1 MTRREALDEVPERV
15 SFPEEERKILRLWEE
30 KNAFYTSLELSKG
43 RQTFSFYDGPP
54 FATGLPHYG
63 NILAGTIKDVV
74 TRYAYQTGHDVPRR
88 FGWDCHG
95 LPVEHEIDQKLG
107 VKCREDVLRLG
118 IDKYNAECRSIVFR
132 YASEWETIVK
142 RLGRWIDF
150 ENDYKTLDM
159 SYMESVW
166 WVFKQLYLKGLVY
179 RGFRVMPYSTALNTP
194 MSNFEANLNYKETSD
209 PSIIVSFPLMND
221 SNTYLLA
228 WTTTPWTLPSNLSLC
243 VHPDLDYITVE
254 DTVHRKKYIF
264 AEARKEECFKALTRD
279 HKKAASEV
287 LRVISRCK
295 GADLKGLRYQPLFP
309 YFYDRFKDRAFIVL
323 VDEYVTSDTGTGIV
337 HQAPAFGEDDFRV
350 CTDAGIVSYD
360 AEIPCPVDDNGRFM
374 MPVTD
379 FSGLHVKEADKAII
393 QHIKSQNRLIAN
405 ERIVHSYP
413 FCWRSDTPL
422 IYKAVPSWFVRV
434 ESFRDRLTEN
444 NKKSSW
450 VPEAVQFNRFGN
462 WLENARD
469 WNVSRNRY
477 WGTPIPIWISDDKQE
492 IVVVGSE
499 EELRQLAGLK
509 EKLTDLHRDSIDH
522 ITIQSKSGKILRR
535 VDEVFDC
542 WFESG
547 SMPYASI
554 HYPFE
559 EDSEKVFSNTFP
571 ADFVAEGLD
580 QTRGWFY
587 TLMVLSTA
595 LFDKPAFHHCIVN
608 GLVLA
613 EDGKKMSKR
622 LKNYPDPIQVTES
635 HGADALRLYL
645 INSPVVRAE
654 TLRFK
659 ESGVREVV
667 RDVILPW
674 YNAYRFF
681 VQNVK
686 QYELEVNDDKFDVIN
701 LDAVSKSHVNEM
713 DHWIES
719 SLASLVL
726 HVRKEM
732 EAYRLYNV
740 VPRLL
745 GFIDSLTNWYVR
757 LNRPRLKGVVGKE
770 EWKTSLTVLGDV
782 LLAFCRLMAPFAPFT
797 SEMIYQNLKKVAPLD
812 SFADSVHYLMIP
824 EPRMQSI
831 DQKFELAV
839 SYMQQVI
846 LLGRVARDRRNV
858 PLKQPLRKLVIIHR
872 DSQVLEAIRQLE
884 SYIVL
889 ELNVKQLIYTTQER
903 EYVSLRADADGRALG
918 AKLGKDFAKVRNAIQ
933 ALSSDEIFE
942 FEQSGKL
949 DIQGHSILLDQVKVT
964 RQVKKD
970 IVGLQEEYEMVA
982 SNDTSGLLIFMDMK
996 QDDTLYEEGIA
1007 RELVNRVQKLR
1018 KKAGLLPRDEIEVFV
1033 DTDSPVLR
1041 RILEKYTNNLKE
1053 ALHTPPPLAYE
1064 YKPNYV
1070 PVIEY
1075 SDVEAIHDM
1084 PLKICLVRAGL
1095 RPSRKLIKELV
1106 GDETKAESVIRY
1118 CLVRETSEILH
1129 PSDGSI
1135 TFILDKQPIRLQLGK
1150 HIFSS
1155 TSELVQAEQ
1164 EIGNSHHRENNTC

>member
-1 MTRREALDEVPERV
+1 
-15 SFPEEERKILRLWEE
+15 
-30 KNAFYTSLELSKG
+30 
-43 RQTFSFYDGPP
+43 
-54 FATGLPHYG
+54 
-63 NILAGTIKDVV
+63 
-74 TRYAYQTGHDVPRR
+74 
-88 FGWDCHG
+88 
-95 LPVEHEIDQKLG
+95 
-107 VKCREDVLRLG
+107 
-118 IDKYNAECRSIVFR
+118 
-132 YASEWETIVK
+132 
-142 RLGRWIDF
+142 
-150 ENDYKTLDM
+150 
-159 SYMESVW
+159 
-166 WVFKQLYLKGLVY
+166 
-179 RGFRVMPYSTALNTP
+179 
-194 MSNFEANLNYKETSD
+194 
-209 PSIIVSFPLMND
+209 
-221 SNTYLLA
+221 
-228 WTTTPWTLPSNLSLC
+228 
-243 VHPDLDYITVE
+243 
-254 DTVHRKKYIF
+254 
-264 AEARKEECFKALTRD
+264 
-279 HKKAASEV
+279 
-287 LRVISRCK
+287 
-295 GADLKGLRYQPLFP
+295 
-309 YFYDRFKDRAFIVL
+309 
-323 VDEYVTSDTGTGIV
+323 
-337 HQAPAFGEDDFRV
+337 
-350 CTDAGIVSYD
+350 
-360 AEIPCPVDDNGRFM
+360 
-374 MPVTD
+374 
-379 FSGLHVKEADKAII
+379 
-393 QHIKSQNRLIAN
+393 
-405 ERIVHSYP
+405 
-413 FCWRSDTPL
+413 
-422 IYKAVPSWFVRV
+422 
-434 ESFRDRLTEN
+434 
-444 NKKSSW
+444 
-450 VPEAVQFNRFGN
+450 
-462 WLENARD
+462 
-469 WNVSRNRY
+469 
-477 WGTPIPIWISDDKQE
+477 
-492 IVVVGSE
+492 
-499 EELRQLAGLK
+499 
-509 EKLTDLHRDSIDH
+509 
-522 ITIQSKSGKILRR
+522 
-535 VDEVFDC
+535 
-542 WFESG
+542 
-547 SMPYASI
+547 
-554 HYPFE
+554 
-559 EDSEKVFSNTFP
+559 
-571 ADFVAEGLD
+571 
-580 QTRGWFY
+580 
-587 TLMVLSTA
+587 
-595 LFDKPAFHHCIVN
+595 
-608 GLVLA
+608 
-613 EDGKKMSKR
+613 
-622 LKNYPDPIQVTES
+622 
-635 HGADALRLYL
+635 
-645 INSPVVRAE
+645 
-654 TLRFK
+654 
-659 ESGVREVV
+659 
-667 RDVILPW
+667 
-674 YNAYRFF
+674 
-681 VQNVK
+681 
-686 QYELEVNDDKFDVIN
+686 
-701 LDAVSKSHVNEM
+701 
-713 DHWIES
+713 
-719 SLASLVL
+719 
-726 HVRKEM
+726 M

-1041 RILEKYTNNLKE
+1041 RYLKNIMLFHTKHLITFFTIRILEKYTNNLKE

-1129 PSDGSI
+1129 PS
-1135 TFILDKQPIRLQLGK
+1135 KK
-1150 HIFSS
+1150 SS
-1155 TSELVQAEQ
+1155 KPCCFLLKRIHV
-1164 EIGNSHHRENNTC
+1164 R

>member
-1 MTRREALDEVPERV
+1 MSKRDALDEVPERV
-15 SFPEEERKILRLWEE
+15 SFPEEERKILQFWEE
-30 KNAFYTSLELSKG
+30 KSAFHTSMDMSKG

-95 LPVEHEIDQKLG
+95 LPVEHEIDKKLG

-118 IDKYNAECRSIVFR
+118 IDKYNAECRSIVLR

-150 ENDYKTLDM
+150 KNDYKTLDM
-159 SYMESVW
+159 TYMESVW

-194 MSNFEANLNYKETSD
+194 MSNFEANLNYKEISD
-209 PSIIVSFPLMND
+209 PSVIVSFPLLTD
-221 SNTYLLA
+221 PNTCLLA

-243 VHPDLDYITVE
+243 VHPDLDYVTVE
-254 DTVHRKKYIF
+254 DTIQGKKYIF
-264 AEARKEECFKALTRD
+264 AEGRKEECLKALRRD
-279 HKKAASEV
+279 SKKASSEV
-287 LRVISRCK
+287 LRITSRCK
-295 GADLKGLRYQPLFP
+295 GTDLKGLQYQPLFE
-309 YFYDRFKDRAFIVL
+309 YFYERFKDKAFLVL

-350 CTDAGIVSYD
+350 CSNAGIISYND
-360 AEIPCPVDDNGRFM
+360 EVPCPIDDNGRFIQ
-374 MPVTD
+374 PVTD
-379 FSGLHVKEADKAII
+379 FCGLHVKEADKSII
-393 QHIKSQNRLIAN
+393 QFIKSLNRLITN

-413 FCWRSDTPL
+413 FCWRSETPL
-422 IYKAVPSWFVRV
+422 IYRAVPSWFVRV
-434 ESFRDRLTEN
+434 ESFRNRLTEN

-477 WGTPIPIWISDDKQE
+477 WGTPIPIWMSDDKQE
-492 IVVVGSE
+492 IVVIGSE
-499 EELRQLAGLK
+499 EELRQLAGLQ

-522 ITIQSKSGKILRR
+522 ITIQSKSGKVLRR

-559 EDSEKVFSNTFP
+559 PDSEAVFRSTFP
-571 ADFVAEGLD
+571 AVFVAEGLD

-595 LFDKPAFHHCIVN
+595 LFDKPAFQHCIVN
-608 GLVLA
+608 GLILA

-686 QYELEVNDDKFDVIN
+686 QYELEMDEEFGAIE
-701 LDAVSKSHVNEM
+701 LDLLSKSNVNEM

-726 HVRKEM
+726 YVRKEM
-732 EAYRLYNV
+732 EAYHLYNV

-757 LNRPRLKGVVGKE
+757 LNRPRLKGNSGKK

-782 LLAFCRLMAPFAPFT
+782 LIVFCRLMAPFAPFT
-797 SEMIYQNLKKVAPLD
+797 SEMIFQNLKKVAPLD

-824 EPRMQSI
+824 EPRLHSI
-831 DQKFELAV
+831 DQKFEQTV
-839 SYMQQVI
+839 SYIQQVI
-846 LLGRVARDRRNV
+846 LLGRIARDRRNV

-872 DSQVLEAIRQLE
+872 DAQVLEAIRQLE

-889 ELNVKQLIYTTQER
+889 ELNVKQLVYTTEEKQ
-903 EYVSLRADADGRALG
+903 YVLLRADADGRALG
-918 AKLGKDFAKVRNAIQ
+918 SKLGKDFAKIRSAIQ
-933 ALSSDEIFE
+933 QLSSDDIFE
-942 FEQSGKL
+942 LEQSGKL
-949 DIQGHSILLDQVKVT
+949 DIEGHCILLEQVKVI

-970 IVGLQEEYEMVA
+970 ITMLQEEYEMVA

-996 QDDTLYEEGIA
+996 QDENLYEEGIA
-1007 RELVNRVQKLR
+1007 RELINRVQKLR

-1033 DTDSPVLR
+1033 DTDDVLLR
-1041 RILEKYTNNLKE
+1041 RILQKYRNNLKE
-1053 ALHTPPPLAYE
+1053 ALHTPPPLTFE

-1070 PVIEY
+1070 PIIEY
-1075 SDVEAIHDM
+1075 SQVEAIHDM

-1106 GDETKAESVIRY
+1106 GDDARTESVVRY
-1118 CLVRETSEILH
+1118 CLIRETSEILH
-1129 PSDGSI
+1129 PSI
-1135 TFILDKQPIRLQLGK
+1135 
-1150 HIFSS
+1150 
-1155 TSELVQAEQ
+1155 
-1164 EIGNSHHRENNTC
+1164 

>member
-1 MTRREALDEVPERV
+1 MSKRDALDEVPERV
-15 SFPEEERKILRLWEE
+15 SFPEEERKILQFWEE
-30 KNAFYTSLELSKG
+30 KSAFHTSMDMSKG

-95 LPVEHEIDQKLG
+95 LPVEHEIDKKLG

-118 IDKYNAECRSIVFR
+118 IDKYNAECRSIVLR

-150 ENDYKTLDM
+150 KNDYKTLDM
-159 SYMESVW
+159 TYMESVW

-194 MSNFEANLNYKETSD
+194 MSNFEANLNYKEISD
-209 PSIIVSFPLMND
+209 PSVIVSFPLLTD
-221 SNTYLLA
+221 PNTCLLA

-243 VHPDLDYITVE
+243 VHPDLDYVTVE
-254 DTVHRKKYIF
+254 DTIQGKKYIF
-264 AEARKEECFKALTRD
+264 AEGRKEECLKALRRD
-279 HKKAASEV
+279 SKKASSEV
-287 LRVISRCK
+287 LRITSRCK
-295 GADLKGLRYQPLFP
+295 GTDLKGLQYQPLFE
-309 YFYDRFKDRAFIVL
+309 YFYERFKDKAFLVL

-350 CTDAGIVSYD
+350 CSNAGIISYND
-360 AEIPCPVDDNGRFM
+360 EVPCPIDDNGRFIQ
-374 MPVTD
+374 PVTD
-379 FSGLHVKEADKAII
+379 FCGLHVKEADKSII
-393 QHIKSQNRLIAN
+393 QFIKSLNRLITN

-413 FCWRSDTPL
+413 FCWRSETPL
-422 IYKAVPSWFVRV
+422 IYRAVPSWFVRV
-434 ESFRDRLTEN
+434 ESFRNRLTEN

-477 WGTPIPIWISDDKQE
+477 WGTPIPIWMSDDKQE
-492 IVVVGSE
+492 IVVIGSE
-499 EELRQLAGLK
+499 EELRQLAGLQ

-522 ITIQSKSGKILRR
+522 ITIQSKSGKVLRR

-559 EDSEKVFSNTFP
+559 PDSEAVFRSTFP
-571 ADFVAEGLD
+571 AVFVAEGLD

-595 LFDKPAFHHCIVN
+595 LFDKPAFQHCIVN
-608 GLVLA
+608 GLILA

-686 QYELEVNDDKFDVIN
+686 QYELEMDEEFGAIE
-701 LDAVSKSHVNEM
+701 LDLLSKSNVNEM

-726 HVRKEM
+726 YVRKEM
-732 EAYRLYNV
+732 EAYHLYNV

-757 LNRPRLKGVVGKE
+757 LNRPRLKGNSGKK

-782 LLAFCRLMAPFAPFT
+782 LIVFCRLMAPFAPFT
-797 SEMIYQNLKKVAPLD
+797 SEMIFQNLKKVAPLD

-824 EPRMQSI
+824 EPRLHSI
-831 DQKFELAV
+831 DQKFEQTV
-839 SYMQQVI
+839 SYIQQVI
-846 LLGRVARDRRNV
+846 LLGRIARDRRNV

-872 DSQVLEAIRQLE
+872 DAQVLEAIRQLE

-889 ELNVKQLIYTTQER
+889 ELNVKQLVYTTEEKQ
-903 EYVSLRADADGRALG
+903 YVLLRADADGRALG
-918 AKLGKDFAKVRNAIQ
+918 SKLGKDFAKIRSAIQ
-933 ALSSDEIFE
+933 QLSSDDIFE
-942 FEQSGKL
+942 LEQSGKL
-949 DIQGHSILLDQVKVT
+949 DIEGHCILLEQVKVI

-970 IVGLQEEYEMVA
+970 ITMLQEEYEMVA

-996 QDDTLYEEGIA
+996 QDENLYEEGIA
-1007 RELVNRVQKLR
+1007 RELINRVQKLR

-1033 DTDSPVLR
+1033 DTDDVLLR
-1041 RILEKYTNNLKE
+1041 RYMTLSLKCVCSCNILT
-1053 ALHTPPPLAYE
+1053 
-1064 YKPNYV
+1064 
-1070 PVIEY
+1070 
-1075 SDVEAIHDM
+1075 
-1084 PLKICLVRAGL
+1084 
-1095 RPSRKLIKELV
+1095 
-1106 GDETKAESVIRY
+1106 
-1118 CLVRETSEILH
+1118 
-1129 PSDGSI
+1129 
-1135 TFILDKQPIRLQLGK
+1135 
-1150 HIFSS
+1150 
-1155 TSELVQAEQ
+1155 
-1164 EIGNSHHRENNTC
+1164 